1 MFANIFHISI
11 FQWNDVLT
19 TQNHMNSGVI
29 VGKKMVLCAYL
40 LQQMTDV
47 SLFCFTVITSHSA
60 ACNTFRHLWESMAQ
74 MAWNEKSFPN
84 IVSIFIELNL
94 GAGNG
99 TLCYM
104 DSKQMSALT
113 GSRMAVWTKGQS
125 GSIVG
130 GGKKRTRGAEI
141 LLISNVLYL
150 YIHQN
155 WDLQGWATAV
165 IMIGLIRRNF
175 NYLKEV

>member
-1 MFANIFHISI
+1 MIFKSRIAQHIILSVVKNRTMSTRYIHYVIIMSSMFVNIFYISI
-11 FQWNDVLT
+11 FQWNCILT
-19 TQNHMNSGVI
+19 AQNHMNSGVI
-29 VGKKMVLCAYL
+29 VKKRFLCAYL
-40 LQQMTDV
+40 LQQMTDM

-113 GSRMAVWTKGQS
+113 GSAQNGRLDQRPIWQYCRK
-125 GSIVG
+125 
-130 GGKKRTRGAEI
+130 GKKKEDV
-141 LLISNVLYL
+141 VL
-150 YIHQN
+150 
-155 WDLQGWATAV
+155 
-165 IMIGLIRRNF
+165 
-175 NYLKEV
+175 KS